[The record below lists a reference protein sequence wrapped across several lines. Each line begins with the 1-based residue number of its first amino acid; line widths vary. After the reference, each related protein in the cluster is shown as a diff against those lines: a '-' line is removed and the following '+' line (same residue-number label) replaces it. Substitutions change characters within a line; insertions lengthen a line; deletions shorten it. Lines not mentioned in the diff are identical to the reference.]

1 VSDTLESTVGSDLL
15 LARWKETAGKLVQL
29 AVEFPADRY
38 DFSPAPEV
46 RTFAGQ
52 ARHVAFWNQYLA
64 ATLRGESPDGSANE
78 LSPAE
83 FADKPRIVQAL
94 RDSFAAV
101 ADAVAGSV
109 DAAGDV
115 ISYIG
120 HNSEHYGQ
128 MVIYYRLNGLV
139 PPASR

>member
-1 VSDTLESTVGSDLL
+1 MSDTLETAVSNDV
-15 LARWKETAGKLVQL
+15 LATRWSETADKLVQL
-29 AVEFPADRY
+29 ADEFPAELY
-38 DFSPAPEV
+38 EFSPAPEV

-52 ARHVAFWNQYLA
+52 ARHAAFWNQHLA

-78 LSPAE
+78 LPATE
-83 FADKPRIVQAL
+83 FADKPRIVRAL
-94 RDSFAAV
+94 RDSFGAV
-101 ADAVAGSV
+101 ADAAAGNAE
-109 DAAGDV
+109 AAGDV
-115 ISYIG
+115 IAYIG

>member
-1 VSDTLESTVGSDLL
+1 MSDTLESTVGSDVLI
-15 LARWKETAGKLVQL
+15 ARWTETAAKLVQL
-29 AVEFPADRY
+29 ADEFPAERY
-38 DFSPAPEV
+38 DYRPAAEV
-46 RTFAGQ
+46 RTFAEQ

-78 LSPAE
+78 LPAAE
-83 FADKPRIVQAL
+83 YADKPRIVQAL

-101 ADAVAGSV
+101 ADAGATSA

-128 MVIYYRLNGLV
+128 MVIYYRLDGLV